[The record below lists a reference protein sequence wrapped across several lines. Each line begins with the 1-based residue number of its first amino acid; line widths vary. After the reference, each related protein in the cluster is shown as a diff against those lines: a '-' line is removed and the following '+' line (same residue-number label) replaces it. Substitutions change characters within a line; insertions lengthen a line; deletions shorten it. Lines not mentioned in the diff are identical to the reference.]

1 MMTNV
6 NESHRT
12 DDPAPST
19 PGRPRDTSRQ
29 QKHDEQNVQ
38 SGSDSLDRRSA
49 GDGAAKPH
57 PKLPGAK

>member
-1 MMTNV
+1 MTNA
-6 NESHRT
+6 NETHRK
-12 DDPAPST
+12 DDPAPTT

-49 GDGAAKPH
+49 GERTAERH
-57 PKLPGAK
+57 PKPPGAK